1 MKISLPTLSLFTLIC
16 GQASALGNADKFYHE
31 RPAIG
36 PSMWLFGTEGV
47 YIYSVDGT
55 KQIKHLKNTDICES
69 VIGRSGKPS
78 QDCGYKVVVSD
89 GQKYV
94 WASNTQGS
102 GRVDV
107 FDIDTG
113 DFVASNPVC
122 SYPWDLDYHPS
133 REEVWVQCWSPKAVE
148 GDDGHID
155 VISINAISSDAKQV
169 ATGDGLEFTGH
180 GTVIVDSSLGPNGY
194 GTVLSSPALY
204 KIDLDR
210 KEVKHNVTLPDAAGL
225 FRMQF
230 SPANKHLYI
239 RAYICCTCGGSDS
252 DYGEDCR
259 NPDSLVDVKTGPNAG
274 KMQVPGLC
282 GHSCE
287 GTAADTIGLYEYDTV
302 TDTVVGTINAPDGL
316 SGNPFAAPDGSFIAM
331 LGNDGGNFVRILEP
345 TTNGSPSRVAKDVQ
359 LGFSTI
365 VGEVGISNVE
375 VIKDSTHNLAIFTS
389 TLANYIVL
397 MDLSDYSIHKLEL
410 TTADDIS
417 SNHGRGAKRSISWA
431 VGSNYVW
438 VDANAVSEQYVIELD
453 SGGDI
458 KKAKVART
466 LSDLPSR
473 TLLYVENYMSQ
484 KNNVADNVAA
494 ADLTN
499 LADNPEVIEL
509 LRSMQTPNQETKSE
523 SSSNDAIG
531 IAALVIGCVGSVL
544 ALFSLVL
551 ATRNK

>member
-1 MKISLPTLSLFTLIC
+1 MYENERRAHLQH
-16 GQASALGNADKFYHE
+16 QAALEALQEAMNEWD
-31 RPAIG
+31 
-36 PSMWLFGTEGV
+36 
-47 YIYSVDGT
+47 
-55 KQIKHLKNTDICES
+55 
-69 VIGRSGKPS
+69 
-78 QDCGYKVVVSD
+78 VS
-89 GQKYV
+89 KK
-94 WASNTQGS
+94 
-102 GRVDV
+102 R
-107 FDIDTG
+107 
-113 DFVASNPVC
+113 
-122 SYPWDLDYHPS
+122 
-133 REEVWVQCWSPKAVE
+133 
-148 GDDGHID
+148 
-155 VISINAISSDAKQV
+155 
-169 ATGDGLEFTGH
+169 
-180 GTVIVDSSLGPNGY
+180 
-194 GTVLSSPALY
+194 
-204 KIDLDR
+204 
-210 KEVKHNVTLPDAAGL
+210 
-225 FRMQF
+225 
-230 SPANKHLYI
+230 
-239 RAYICCTCGGSDS
+239 
-252 DYGEDCR
+252 
-259 NPDSLVDVKTGPNAG
+259 
-274 KMQVPGLC
+274 
-282 GHSCE
+282 
-287 GTAADTIGLYEYDTV
+287 
-302 TDTVVGTINAPDGL
+302 
-316 SGNPFAAPDGSFIAM
+316 
-331 LGNDGGNFVRILEP
+331 
-345 TTNGSPSRVAKDVQ
+345 
-359 LGFSTI
+359 
-365 VGEVGISNVE
+365 
-375 VIKDSTHNLAIFTS
+375 KDSTHNLAIFTS

-473 TLLYVENYMSQ
+473 TLLYVENYMSR